1 VGEGLGGSG
10 VFVSVGLSADCFGAS
25 LGGGG
30 GGGGEGVDS
39 DGATGCG
46 KMEI

>member
-1 VGEGLGGSG
+1 MGEGLGGSG
-10 VFVSVGLSADCFGAS
+10 AFVSVGLSADCFGAS

-30 GGGGEGVDS
+30 GEGVDS

-46 KMEI
+46 KTEI